1 MSKSDNYFYFIKCK
15 FRLENKSFWKL
26 GHFEMWLTS
35 KITHFRNLVT
45 SKDGSLR
52 IGLILKIGSLR
63 NVAHFEN
70 YSFQKLGHFEI
81 WLISKRTHFENCV
94 TSKMTHF
101 WNRVTSK
108 YGSLWKG
115 IILKI
120 ASLRKN
126 CFWKLGYFEI
136 RLTTKVTHL
145 RNWATS
151 KYDSLRKKL
160 ISKIGSL
167 RNLAHFENESFRE
180 SGHFGN
186 WVYHFKQVQKL
197 FYKNLKMP
205 GRHPF
210 LFLVEKYCSI
220 LMNFGS
226 LCQDSEFGQ
235 MRTFEFAQRWQ
246 QWLFIEKIKVTNI

>member
-1 MSKSDNYFYFIKCK
+1 M
-15 FRLENKSFWKL
+15 
-26 GHFEMWLTS
+26 
-35 KITHFRNLVT
+35 TH
-45 SKDGSLR
+45 
-52 IGLILKIGSLR
+52 LR
-63 NVAHFEN
+63 N
-70 YSFQKLGHFEI
+70 
-81 WLISKRTHFENCV
+81 W
-94 TSKMTHF
+94 
-101 WNRVTSK
+101 VTSK
-108 YGSLWKG
+108 YGSLRKELS
-115 IILKI
+115 LKI

-235 MRTFEFAQRWQ
+235 MRTFEFTQRWQ
-246 QWLFIEKIKVTNI
+246 QWLLLKKSRWPIFKTKSVLIWNITKLKKSFISPRLSVVHIWNFKLNISKLTFFLDFYKHLLSFEFCWRI